1 MPEGASTIVSFPARK
16 GSQSVSL
23 TVALLEGAAIR
34 GPGAPPHGTLSHGS
48 VVVVPRQRGSRFLRV
63 LPSLVED
70 LLDVVGRSY
79 DGVDYV
85 VLDDV
90 HKTILDPGKSD
101 HSLAAVGVVAQTGG
115 GTWEEPPCPA

>member
-1 MPEGASTIVSFPARK
+1 
-16 GSQSVSL
+16 
-23 TVALLEGAAIR
+23 
-34 GPGAPPHGTLSHGS
+34 
-48 VVVVPRQRGSRFLRV
+48 VVVTRQWGSRFLRV

-90 HKTILDPGKSD
+90 NETILDPGESGSVAKLNQRPVPPLFGRVSRRAR
-101 HSLAAVGVVAQTGG
+101 LVTFRQRVVRRCQGRSQLRDYSGCNNFGFPAS
-115 GTWEEPPCPA
+115 PPYTKPSWG